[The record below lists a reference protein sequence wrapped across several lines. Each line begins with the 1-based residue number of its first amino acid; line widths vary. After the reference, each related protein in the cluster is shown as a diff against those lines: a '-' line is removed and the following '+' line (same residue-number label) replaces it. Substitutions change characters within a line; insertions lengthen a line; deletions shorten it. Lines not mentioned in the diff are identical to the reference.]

1 MGYCFLFPGQGAQ
14 YPGMGKELYEANDS
28 VKALFT
34 RAGDIIG
41 KDLAALMFEGSE
53 EELKETE
60 NTQIVIILMNLA
72 VRTYLKEAGV
82 EADGAAGF
90 SLGEWSAY
98 VEAGVLSE
106 DDVFPVV
113 VKRAALMAQAVRN
126 DTKMSEDGVAM
137 AAVMGLSP
145 DEVEKTVSEIDDAYP
160 ANYNAPSQTVISGT
174 KSGIDK
180 AAEACKAAGAK
191 RVLPLKVSGPF
202 HTPLLEEARREFA
215 AYLESVDFGDPAK
228 PLFSNVTGGRLQSG
242 AEIRE
247 LAARQIISPI
257 RWVEEERNIAATGFE
272 SCIEAGPGKVL
283 TGLWKKSD
291 AETPCYPTDKKDK
304 IDELLAEL

>member
-257 RWVEEERNIAATGFE
+257 RWVEEERNIAAAGFDG
-272 SCIEAGPGKVL
+272 CIETGPGKVL

>member
-242 AEIRE
+242 SEIRE

-257 RWVEEERNIAATGFE
+257 RWVEEERNIAAAGFDG
-272 SCIEAGPGKVL
+272 CIETGPGKVL